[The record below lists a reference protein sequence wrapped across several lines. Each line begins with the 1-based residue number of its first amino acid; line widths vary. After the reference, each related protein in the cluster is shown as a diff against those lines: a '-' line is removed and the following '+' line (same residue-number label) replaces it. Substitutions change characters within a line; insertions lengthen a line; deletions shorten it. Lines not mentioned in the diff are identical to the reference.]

1 MKSSWFISI
10 LLILTTAGCVS
21 VKPPRLTR
29 DMSGLSHDVVRE
41 PFLSP
46 NTSRLFKA
54 SMSIKKH
61 QLTGLLLVKRMD
73 TVTPDPESFQT
84 GNREHHAV
92 YRIVFAN
99 EMGMTYFDLEL
110 ANGGFR
116 VISCF
121 GPLEKRALMKILE
134 TDFRLLTVSDPC
146 QHKKDFVQ
154 KSTGNRIFYGRS
166 GRYQIWET
174 WSPSGDTLFT
184 AGAKSNIADPAIIAY
199 LRDKNGVPLEINI
212 DNPVIGLK
220 ISLRMLTR

>member
-10 LLILTTAGCVS
+10 LLILATAGCVS
-21 VKPPRLTR
+21 VKPLRVTR
-29 DMSGLSHDVVRE
+29 DTSGLSREVMRE

-73 TVTPDPESFQT
+73 TITLEPPQAGKQEY
-84 GNREHHAV
+84 GAV

-110 ANGGFR
+110 KNAGFQ

-121 GPLEKRALMKILE
+121 GPLKKRALLKILE
-134 TDFRLLTVSDPC
+134 TDFRLLTGSAPC
-146 QHKKDFVQ
+146 QYKMAFIQ
-154 KSTGNRIFYGRS
+154 NSTGNRIFYGRS

-184 AGAKSNIADPAIIAY
+184 AAAKSNIADPAIISY
-199 LRDKNGVPLEINI
+199 QRDNNGVPMKINVE
-212 DNPVIGLK
+212 NPVIGLK